1 MTSKIKLKL
10 HCTQVVL
17 HSESIVGK
25 KQLLI
30 IMAGN
35 GKTGLSLI
43 LRGGLKLVD
52 QSLLVLNNK
61 KLVIKTLETVLERKI
76 VLDPNI
82 NLKDEGLDSLKTI
95 ELIVSLEEEFDIQID
110 DEDLIIDNFLT
121 IGKMFNLLIEK
132 YGIKL

>member
-1 MTSKIKLKL
+1 M
-10 HCTQVVL
+10 
-17 HSESIVGK
+17 
-25 KQLLI
+25 
-30 IMAGN
+30 
-35 GKTGLSLI
+35 
-43 LRGGLKLVD
+43 VD

>member
-1 MTSKIKLKL
+1 
-10 HCTQVVL
+10 
-17 HSESIVGK
+17 
-25 KQLLI
+25 
-30 IMAGN
+30 MAGN